1 MEGNDILLYD
11 VLAYIFAGRVDPVPF
26 EQKDDHMGLGRWA
39 LEVGTAYYYYSVVW
53 ILSKIQNLVVGGGGG
68 GGGIVD
74 NTVIGDT
81 Q

>member
-1 MEGNDILLYD
+1 MYD

-39 LEVGTAYYYYSVVW
+39 LEVHTVYYYSVVC
-53 ILSKIQNLVVGGGGG
+53 KIRNLVGGGGG
-68 GGGIVD
+68 IID
-74 NTVIGDT
+74 NTATCIGDI